1 MVPPEAEAGPQLP
14 SKKVRRRI
22 HLFIAAFLALQFL
35 LPLTYLLGDD
45 PSDARFTWR
54 GAPANTQ
61 PECEAAAS
69 RQHLDGSRETL
80 EIDRLV
86 HRDWVTYVERNRQAV
101 VEAFLRKQ
109 CEEPGVLQVDL
120 VNRCE
125 GHSED
130 RDYSLR
136 CGAGQVE
143 VAERMTTP

>member
-45 PSDARFTWR
+45 PNDARFTWR
-54 GAPANTQ
+54 GAPADAQ
-61 PECEAAAS
+61 LGCEAAVS

-80 EIDRLV
+80 EIERLM
-86 HRDWVTYVERNRQAV
+86 HRDWVAYLEGNRQSV

-125 GHSED
+125 GDSHD

-136 CGAGQVE
+136 CGAGRVE
-143 VAERMTTP
+143 VAERMATP